1 MLFFIQ
7 WSLEFEGLNEGL
19 LRRGIPTCFFKDLHG
34 LFFTHNLL
42 IQGPISTIP
51 LILYLLRTLL
61 LRSFSPIRLQYAL
74 CLLLDFLNDYPIAL
88 LLASEPGSI
97 LLQLV
102 PAVPHLVLEHDY
114 QRISL
119 NYADGSALTIEH
131 REPAV
136 LGVLQVPVDFMH
148 RSYEVE
154 TGHRRVHQVQGYHFL
169 TIFRRRLVKQGDI
182 FGTDC

>member
-1 MLFFIQ
+1 M
-7 WSLEFEGLNEGL
+7 
-19 LRRGIPTCFFKDLHG
+19 
-34 LFFTHNLL
+34 
-42 IQGPISTIP
+42 P

-61 LRSFSPIRLQYAL
+61 VRSFSPIRLQYAL
-74 CLLLDFLNDYPIAL
+74 RLLLDFLNDYPIDL

-169 TIFRRRLVKQGDI
+169 TIFRRRLVKQGDV